1 MFAIKIGSRYVVLD
15 TESNLS
21 LEINN
26 PLFETEILPG
36 DWTLPFTVPD
46 HPTNNIIFN
55 LPKDISNTAEFEQD
69 YDAELYIGGNLYSLG
84 RINVTR
90 AEPGRYSLVFGNEIS
105 RLKATLENKKLNEF
119 DYGGVRTF
127 GTTAD
132 DIIAHAKTTVL
143 ADPLDYDYVFPS
155 IYAPFF
161 YGDSQQNNPYTLLFL
176 NSYDAPGAAFK
187 KNVLVTTESAANK
200 YTLAPQPYLHYLLN
214 QLFAAAGFILKGDF
228 MDDAEMKKLAI
239 YSNYSLDD
247 KKAVNEHTKAILST
261 GYTDDSGKIIFDND
275 STGGAEDPGAD
286 YDNTTGEYAI
296 PAAGLCTVT
305 AVIDIT
311 QILPRANDLPTDKI
325 DYTVTLK
332 KNGTAIDSHAG
343 YVYWNVPFTITKIFT
358 RTFTA
363 PDIGDVL
370 TIEFSVTRTPLFG
383 GTSALTVNILPNTT
397 YVDYTLTSS
406 QSELNSF
413 SNNIDIVNHV
423 PDMQATD
430 FLVSIFSFLQIK
442 MKPIKGTN
450 IIELNYATD
459 IINSTTYNT
468 LTPIARPVPTIEKEK
483 PTGTKYNFD
492 FPSSDFDTKNN
503 FKSQTGKTQLTDVVS
518 TLDLPAVAPNTF
530 IRIGNTNMVYI
541 ASFNEGTGLYE
552 WVYSTDNYFELIKT
566 DGKEEIKPALSP
578 LLMRD
583 VPMLGV
589 NIIAPQAMNEG
600 SSLVFA
606 NGLKPQTDLRLM
618 FYHGMCPDAN
628 GDNYPYA
635 SATRWDYA
643 GNEVGT
649 INLQW
654 DGTDGIYDLFH
665 KALFNFLQTARLVTH
680 TIDFTTAHLG
690 TIDVFEKQLIDQT
703 QYFISRIRV
712 NLKPNGIEPAT
723 VETYSIQ

>member
-1 MFAIKIGSRYVVLD
+1 MFAIKIGSRFVVLD
-15 TESNLS
+15 SESTLS

-26 PLFETEILPG
+26 PLFETELLPG

-127 GTTAD
+127 GTTSD
-132 DIIAHAKTTVL
+132 DIIAHAKTTAL
-143 ADPLDYDYVFPS
+143 ADPLVYDYTFPS
-155 IYAPFF
+155 IYNPYF
-161 YGDSQQNNPYTLLFL
+161 YGAAQVNNPYFLLFL
-176 NSYDAPGAAFK
+176 NTYNAPGAAFK
-187 KNVLVTTESAANK
+187 KNVVVTTESAANK
-200 YTLAPQPYLHYLLN
+200 YTLAPQPYLHYILN
-214 QLFAAAGFILKGDF
+214 KLFESAGFTLSGGF
-228 MDDAEMKKLAI
+228 MDDAEMKKLLV

-247 KKAVNEHTKAILST
+247 KKAVSEHTKAILST
-261 GYTDDSGKIIFDND
+261 GYTDDSGLIIFDND

-286 YDNTTGEYAI
+286 YDNTTGEYTI
-296 PAAGLCTVT
+296 PDAGLCTIT

-311 QILPRANDLPTDKI
+311 QILPRSNDLPTDKI

-332 KNGTAIDSHAG
+332 KNGVAIDSHAG
-343 YVYWNVPFTITKIFT
+343 YVYWHVPFTITKIFT
-358 RTFTA
+358 QTFTA

-383 GTSALTVNILPNTT
+383 GTTPLTVNILPNTT
-397 YVDYTLTSS
+397 YVEYTLTSA

-413 SNNIDIVNHV
+413 ANTIDIVNHV
-423 PDMQATD
+423 PDMKATD
-430 FLVSIFSFLQIK
+430 FLVAIFSFLQIK

-450 IIELNYATD
+450 VIELNYATD
-459 IINSTTYNT
+459 IINETSYNN
-468 LTPIARPVPTIEKEK
+468 LTPIARTNPTVEKEK
-483 PTGTKYNFD
+483 PTGTKYNFS
-492 FPSSDFDTKNN
+492 FPSSDPDTQSN
-503 FKSQTGKTQLTDVVS
+503 FTSQTGKTQLTDVVS
-518 TLDLPAVAPNTF
+518 TLVLPAVSPNTF
-530 IRIGNTNMVYI
+530 IRIGNTNMIYI
-541 ASFNEGTGLYE
+541 ASFNEGSGLYE
-552 WVYSTDNYFELIKT
+552 WVYATDNYFELIKT
-566 DGKEEIKPALSP
+566 DGLTELKPALSP
-578 LLMRD
+578 MIMRD
-583 VPMLGV
+583 VVMLGA
-589 NIIAPQAMNEG
+589 NIIAPQATNEG
-600 SSLVFA
+600 TSLCFA

-618 FYHGMCPDAN
+618 FYHGMCPDEN

-635 SATRWDYA
+635 SATRYDYE

-654 DGTDGIYDLFH
+654 DGADGIYDLFH
-665 KALFNFLQTARLVTH
+665 KALFEFMQTARMVTH

-690 TIDVFEKQLIDQT
+690 TLDVFEKQLINHMY
-703 QYFISRIRV
+703 YFISRIRV